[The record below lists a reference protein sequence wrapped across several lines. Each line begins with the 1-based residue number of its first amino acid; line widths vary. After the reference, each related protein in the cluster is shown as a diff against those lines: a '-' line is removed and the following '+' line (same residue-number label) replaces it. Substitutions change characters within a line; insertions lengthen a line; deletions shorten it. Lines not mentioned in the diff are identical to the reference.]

1 MYKFHIRQKRIS
13 LLVVKVYPISE
24 RRYRVDVDCGS
35 DVSENF
41 NVSNS
46 HDLEYGHNK
55 NRRNVGDAVHMRTVL
70 ETKNKTNIIIELS

>member
-1 MYKFHIRQKRIS
+1 
-13 LLVVKVYPISE
+13 
-24 RRYRVDVDCGS
+24 VDVDCGS